1 MLSWCCDHIS
11 MLDEFRTRARRKEPM
26 LNIPSDLRFLLE
38 ADNLTV
44 HNDFQVCGADLG

>member
-1 MLSWCCDHIS
+1 
-11 MLDEFRTRARRKEPM
+11 MLDELSGRERDERKPM
-26 LNIPSDLRFLLE
+26 LNILSNLWLLLE